1 MNVCKQLNPYKL
13 DYGGRISSE
22 TSDDPIAE
30 TDMLEVT
37 VPMNRAPRVPF
48 KFKEAMVQYSIRLER
63 GRFGCG

>member
-13 DYGGRISSE
+13 DYGDRISPE

-48 KFKEAMVQYSIRLER
+48 KFKEAMVQ
-63 GRFGCG
+63 